1 MEKVS
6 DEIVPSR
13 RGIVK
18 KIGWLAILAPLFAKA
33 KPRKSPLPETNQ
45 PASPKSE
52 EVFLLTEDGKLVKV
66 DARHVAGSNQVAT
79 HDEVKNWI
87 KRTS

>member
-1 MEKVS
+1 MEKLS
-6 DEIVPSR
+6 DEIAPSR

-18 KIGWLAILAPLFAKA
+18 KIGWLAMLAPFFVKA
-33 KPRKSPLPETNQ
+33 TPRKIPHSDNLQ
-45 PASPKSE
+45 PASPKSN
-52 EVFLLTEDGKLVKV
+52 EVFLLSEDGKLVKV
-66 DARHVAGSNQVAT
+66 DARHITGSNQVAT